1 MLKHTKD
8 EEGKEI
14 VVDMSN
20 DGHTIYTKSIEVRPI
35 KEEDYKL
42 INKWWRDADGKK
54 PPSRSL
60 LPENGLHGLMVCK
73 NNNPVACTYLY
84 LTNSKMGYC
93 DYMISDQ
100 EYREKDRYELILQ
113 LMVGAIKTA
122 NNLGYKNF
130 WFLTKEEGLLK
141 KCKEIGVEVSQEKWH
156 VVTLPTNQIKLAGVS
171 NLPQQVWEE
180 KKKYVGDNWGQDFQK

>member
-14 VVDMSN
+14 VVDMSDN
-20 DGHTIYTKSIEVRPI
+20 GHAIYTKSIIVRPI
-35 KEEDYKL
+35 EEDDYRF
-42 INKWWRDADGKK
+42 IDKWWKDATGKT
-54 PPSRSL
+54 PPERSL

-93 DYMISDQ
+93 DYMIGDP

-113 LMVGAIKTA
+113 LMVGAIRTA
-122 NNLGYKNF
+122 NNLGYEDF
-130 WFLTKEEGLLK
+130 WFLTKEEGLLE
-141 KCKEIGVEVSQEKWH
+141 KCKELGVKVSKEKYH
-156 VVTLPTNQIKLAGVS
+156 VVTLPANKTKLDCGITSLLNKTNIQNG
-171 NLPQQVWEE
+171 E
-180 KKKYVGDNWGQDFQK
+180 KK